1 MSPMWTYLLI
11 RWITSKSKSSQCL
24 NLRLPASSTMSCIKK
39 SNLRIR
45 YYFVFLFRILSL
57 NTTVR
62 MVESMMN
69 PWLNSRI
76 SDKQCEL
83 QPGKFSQ
90 SINSLKTEKNM
101 CVKRIIFDLFYSKLL
116 KFFPPINVYLYCR
129 TRQNVNTN

>member
-1 MSPMWTYLLI
+1 MLSILYEGGGAEHPWALRTYLLI
-11 RWITSKSKSSQCL
+11 YRMTSKSKSSQCL
-24 NLRLPASSTMSCIKK
+24 NLRLPASSTMSYIKK
-39 SNLRIR
+39 SNLRIW

-90 SINSLKTEKNM
+90 SINSLKTEKNV
-101 CVKRIIFDLFYSKLL
+101 CVKRIISIYSKRSATAN
-116 KFFPPINVYLYCR
+116 F
-129 TRQNVNTN
+129 